1 METSCKKMENV
12 KNIFEV
18 LIESTYNELEKN
30 DKIKEKSSKDL
41 NNDKAIKKLE
51 SLNQELKENIKNL
64 ENKLNEEKNNNK
76 KLKQSIKDL
85 NKIIKEKENIIN
97 DEKKKYEKLNKKLKE
112 LEQICNKNTNL
123 KIVLEIMEDLKE
135 KENEI
140 KELKNKLSFEL
151 SKNENLISVNFI
163 SFKEDIVCSVICK
176 NTDDFLSVENLFY
189 DKCPQY
195 KDLKKQ
201 FIINGNKINENKS
214 LEENKIYDNSLIVI
228 QLN

>member
-1 METSCKKMENV
+1 
-12 KNIFEV
+12 
-18 LIESTYNELEKN
+18 
-30 DKIKEKSSKDL
+30 
-41 NNDKAIKKLE
+41 
-51 SLNQELKENIKNL
+51 
-64 ENKLNEEKNNNK
+64 
-76 KLKQSIKDL
+76 
-85 NKIIKEKENIIN
+85 
-97 DEKKKYEKLNKKLKE
+97 
-112 LEQICNKNTNL
+112 
-123 KIVLEIMEDLKE
+123 MEDLKE

-189 DKCPQY
+189 EKCPQY

-201 FIINGNKINENKS
+201 FILNGNKINENKS